1 MEAMSV
7 DKAEKQRV
15 TLILKAFKSLPK
27 FAQSHRSDEELRSQ
41 ACTDNQYPKTW
52 KEVSTSTWFPQKVTR
67 PYLDTSS
74 SI

>member
-1 MEAMSV
+1 MSV

-27 FAQSHRSDEELRSQ
+27 FAQSHRYDEELR
-41 ACTDNQYPKTW
+41 CTDNQYPKTW
-52 KEVSTSTWFPQKVTR
+52 KEVSTSSWFPQKVTR

>member
-1 MEAMSV
+1 MDAMSV
-7 DKAEKQRV
+7 DKAEKQRE

-27 FAQSHRSDEELRSQ
+27 FAKSHRYDEELRSQ

-52 KEVSTSTWFPQKVTR
+52 KEVSTYRWFPQKVTR